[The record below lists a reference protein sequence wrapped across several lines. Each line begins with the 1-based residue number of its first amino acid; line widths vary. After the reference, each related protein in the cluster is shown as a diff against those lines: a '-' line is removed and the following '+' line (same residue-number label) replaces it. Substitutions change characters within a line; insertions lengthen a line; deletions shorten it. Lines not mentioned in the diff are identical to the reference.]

1 MQLPIRHLDEAVEE
15 IEDDDAD
22 DDPAQDDPD
31 EATDPDTNDADGG
44 DAATDDAATDDAG
57 TDDDAGIDPG
67 PAESS
72 IDGELVVGGT
82 TYTPEDALVCEDD
95 DSFPLDVELEFQVF
109 AQGPDGPGQ
118 LDVFIT
124 ELGAD
129 VSWSGEEGIYGEGL
143 GNSDVEFTGDRV
155 AGTATV
161 TDAIGFED
169 TLDISFDLE
178 VPATTFP
185 CR

>member
-109 AQGPDGPGQ
+109 AQGPDGPASSTCSSPSS
-118 LDVFIT
+118 VRT
-124 ELGAD
+124 
-129 VSWSGEEGIYGEGL
+129 S
-143 GNSDVEFTGDRV
+143 
-155 AGTATV
+155 AGRARRASTARGSANRT
-161 TDAIGFED
+161 
-169 TLDISFDLE
+169 SSS
-178 VPATTFP
+178 PATGSRAP
-185 CR
+185 RR